1 VLVAGLAG
9 CATEASRWP
18 FILQKHGHRLEQRVG
33 GQVGTEF
40 EGPQQHRCTRSDV
53 TVAASQLLEVAAV
66 GRPHQ
71 PLVVLDGGREPLSG
85 HLSPDPVPHLLGG
98 DSLTL
103 YASDGVHDPAAVRLP
118 VGASTCSAS
127 MACLAG

>member
-1 VLVAGLAG
+1 
-9 CATEASRWP
+9 
-18 FILQKHGHRLEQRVG
+18 
-33 GQVGTEF
+33 
-40 EGPQQHRCTRSDV
+40 V

-103 YASDGVHDPAAVRLP
+103 YASDGVHDPATVPAAGRGFDVFRVDGP
-118 VGASTCSAS
+118 STGVSVDHLNPQTQES
-127 MACLAG
+127 VIGG